1 MLSAPSNE
9 TSLPTSA
16 PPDADVVVRSKLEA
30 MANGLHDE
38 IQKLKTESQNSAS
51 ARLDTMSALE
61 IARVI
66 NEEDKKV
73 GTAVERALPKIAEA
87 IDAVARAIGSGGRL
101 IYVGAGTSGRIAALD
116 ASECPPTFN
125 VGYDKVQ
132 FVMAGGTKALWSA
145 TEASEDDAD
154 QGRTDIRAKK
164 PGKNDVVAGLAAS
177 GRTPYTVGAIEYARS
192 KGAVTVAITCNP
204 GSPLGKAADVEIV
217 AEVGPEALS
226 GSTRMKAG
234 TAQKLICNMITTGAM
249 ARLGY
254 VYGNLMINVQPKNA
268 KLVERAIGILE
279 TAADVGTDE
288 AAKALKAAAN
298 NVPVALIMLKTG
310 IAKADAQKRL
320 MLANGNVRHAIE
332 GALPLSQRRASRS

>member
-1 MLSAPSNE
+1 MRMSDGIKEQIGHLN
-9 TSLPTSA
+9 T
-16 PPDADVVVRSKLEA
+16 EA
-30 MANGLHDE
+30 
-38 IQKLKTESQNSAS
+38 QNPAS
-51 ARLDTMSALE
+51 TQLDCMNALE
-61 IARVI
+61 VARVI

-73 GTAVERALPKIAEA
+73 ASAVERALPQIADA
-87 IDAVARAIGSGGRL
+87 IDAVARAIGEGGRL

-154 QGRTDIRAKK
+154 KGRDDIADRK
-164 PGKNDVVAGLAAS
+164 PGANDVVAGITAS
-177 GRTPYTVGAIEYARS
+177 GRTPYTIAAVEYARS
-192 KGAVTVAITCNP
+192 KGAKTIAITCNP
-204 GSPLGKAADVEIV
+204 GSPLGKAAEIEIV
-217 AEVGPEALS
+217 AEVGPEVLS

-254 VYGNLMINVQPKNA
+254 VYGNLMVNVLPKNE

-279 TAADVGTDE
+279 KATGATRED
-288 AAKALKAAAN
+288 AAKALKDAEE
-298 NVPVALIMLKTG
+298 NVPLALIMLRTG
-310 IAKADAQKRL
+310 ITRSDAEKRL
-320 MLANGNVRHAIE
+320 RLANGNVRHAIE
-332 GALPLSQRRASRS
+332 GALPLSERRASRS